1 MKHTFIQKI
10 VFLLVL
16 FFSSVVLSHGTL
28 IIPNVEHKKGYIH
41 VAIYDSHSLYS
52 LLGLLSITTPLA
64 AEISARFL

>member
-28 IIPNVEHKKGYIH
+28 IIPNVEHEKGYIQ
-41 VAIYDSHSLYS
+41 VAIYDSQDAFLYEDQA
-52 LLGLLSITTPLA
+52 I
-64 AEISARFL
+64 EIIRKKAS